1 MGIFKGVTDSISG
14 TLADQWKDIIT
25 AGQFTE
31 QLAVAP
37 GIHQTKNNSR
47 GVNTKGSVGVI
58 SNGSIVRVPEKT
70 AAFIF
75 HQSGIEQIVD
85 TSGEFI
91 YNNGSFSVFNG
102 DDIYKSLFKQPFDRL
117 GFGGQAHI
125 EKKISF
131 VNLREIR
138 GLNFN
143 TVGPLMYNDQYYG
156 VDLEVIS
163 KGVFSIQITDPR
175 TFVQNYLPANVK
187 FYSFDEENAK
197 SQIFSEFIQ
206 SFIQALN
213 SLSNR
218 YRISELP
225 AASKEIVTA
234 ICSDKDNAGSWESR
248 FGFKL
253 VNIGIDQ
260 IQLSDDSRALINKYT
275 SSKMDVKAY
284 EETSTKASNIAA
296 QQKIAEGVKQNGLG
310 ESAGMIFGMNMAQT
324 LNPTTANS
332 TTITT
337 MSVGE
342 QINTVKQLKDL
353 LDSGV
358 LTQDEFDR
366 KKKEIMNL

>member
-1 MGIFKGVTDSISG
+1 MGIFKGIADSISG

-37 GIHQTKNNSR
+37 GIHQAKNNGR

-75 HQSGIEQIVD
+75 HQSGIEQVVD

-91 YNNGSFSVFNG
+91 YNNGYLSVFNG

-117 GFGGQAHI
+117 VFGGQAHT

-138 GLNFN
+138 GLTFS
-143 TVGPLMYNDQYYG
+143 TAGPLMYNDQYYG
-156 VDLEVIS
+156 ADLEVIS
-163 KGVFSIQITDPR
+163 KGVFSIQITDPSK
-175 TFVQNYLPANVK
+175 FIQNYLPANVK
-187 FYSFDEENAK
+187 FYSFDEEHTK

-206 SFIQALN
+206 SFMQALN
-213 SLSNR
+213 SLSSR

-234 ICSDKDNAGSWESR
+234 IHSDKDNAGSWESR

-260 IQLSDDSRALINKYT
+260 IKLSDDSRALISKYT
-275 SSKMDVKAY
+275 SSKMDVRAY
-284 EETSTKASNIAA
+284 EETSKKASDIAA
-296 QQKIAEGVKQNGLG
+296 QQKIAEGIKQNGLG
-310 ESAGMIFGMNMAQT
+310 ESASMIFGMNMAQT
-324 LNPTTANS
+324 LNTTTANV
-332 TTITT
+332 TEITM
-337 MSVGE
+337 MSFDE
-342 QINTVKQLKDL
+342 QIKAVKQLKDL
-353 LDSGV
+353 LDSDI
-358 LTQDEFDR
+358 LTEDEFEK